1 MWQSLGELYLV
12 TSVRN
17 MLAVGKNAKFSEGGS
32 ETGSTSHLLE
42 GQVNRIFRN
51 VDDLF

>member
-1 MWQSLGELYLV
+1 MWESLGELYLV

-17 MLAVGKNAKFSEGGS
+17 MLAVGKNAKLSEGGS
-32 ETGSTSHLLE
+32 ETGSTSHPLE
-42 GQVNRIFRN
+42 GRVNQIFRN